1 MHLTWTPN
9 ASASALHAA
18 QAICEA
24 GDKLADAR
32 VVESIGKYAQGL
44 GRWIDTAAPFDT
56 ARFWSLLVGH
66 SALLESNM
74 ELAQAVVRKGAVRIG
89 DKAAVSQLAGFI
101 SDIEAAYNQ
110 LFPKFQEQL
119 PLRAR
124 PLQEHWLGFGP
135 GLLAHLGR
143 LTQKDLLVSE
153 ARVVLLQPILAG
165 AGVAHIDQNLVR
177 IEAVLTNPMVELPE
191 VVRLAW
197 LLSQLQLDLPIHSE
211 TIGINLL
218 TRLAPLAM
226 LPPILAAAEV
236 MELSKCNESVAELA
250 IEQWRIPVP
259 TGQDVHAEI
268 VPVLMDWWETY
279 LQTRPAWHTALQALA
294 KMLSL
299 TSS

>member
-18 QAICEA
+18 QAICES
-24 GDKLADAR
+24 GDKLTDTR
-32 VVESIGKYAQGL
+32 VVESIGQYALGL
-44 GRWIDTAAPFDT
+44 GRWIEATAPFDFG
-56 ARFWSLLVGH
+56 RFWSLLVGH
-66 SALLESNM
+66 SAVIESNM
-74 ELAQAVVRKGAVRIG
+74 DLAQIVVRKGAVLRS
-89 DKAAVSQLAGFI
+89 DKTAVSQLAGFI

-110 LFPKFQEQL
+110 LYPKFQEQL

-143 LTQKDLLVSE
+143 LTQKDLLVPE
-153 ARVVLLQPILAG
+153 ARVVLLQPVLAG

-197 LLSQLQLDLPIHSE
+197 LLSQLQLDLPVHSE
-211 TIGINLL
+211 TIGLNLL
-218 TRLAPLAM
+218 TRLAPLAI

-236 MELSKCNESVAELA
+236 MELSKCDESVAELA

-259 TGQDVHAEI
+259 KDKDIHAEI

-279 LQTRPAWHTALQALA
+279 LQTRPAWHTAMQALS

-299 TSS
+299 G

>member
-18 QAICEA
+18 QSICA
-24 GDKLADAR
+24 YGDKLADAR
-32 VVESIGKYAQGL
+32 IAESIGRYALGL
-44 GRWIDTAAPFDT
+44 GQWIESAAPFDA
-56 ARFWSLLVGH
+56 ARFWSLLIGH
-66 SALLESNM
+66 SAMIDSNT
-74 ELAQAVVRKGAVRIG
+74 ELAQAVVRKSAIRVA
-89 DKAAVSQLAGFI
+89 DKTAISQLAGFI

-110 LFPKFQEQL
+110 LFPKFHEQL

-153 ARVVLLQPILAG
+153 ARVVLLQPILGG

-177 IEAVLTNPMVELPE
+177 IEAVLTNPLVELPE

-211 TIGINLL
+211 TIGANLL
-218 TRLAPLAM
+218 ARLAPLAM

-236 MELSKCNESVAELA
+236 MELSKCDESVAELA
-250 IEQWRIPVP
+250 IEQWHIPVP
-259 TGQDVHAEI
+259 RDKQIHTEI
-268 VPVLMDWWETY
+268 VPVMMDWWETY
-279 LQTRPAWHTALQALA
+279 LQTRPGWQTALQAFA
-294 KMLSL
+294 KMLGIQ
-299 TSS
+299 

>member
-1 MHLTWTPN
+1 MMHLNWTPN
-9 ASASALHAA
+9 ASASAMHAA
-18 QAICEA
+18 QSICQY

-32 VVESIGKYAQGL
+32 IAESIGKYALGL
-44 GRWIDTAAPFDT
+44 GNWIETAAPFDT

-66 SALLESNM
+66 SAIIDSNT
-74 ELAQAVVRKGAVRIG
+74 ELAQAVVRKAAIRVG
-89 DKAAVSQLAGFI
+89 DRTAISQLAGFV

-110 LFPKFQEQL
+110 LFPKFLEQL

-124 PLQEHWLGFGP
+124 PLQEHWLGFGS

-153 ARVVLLQPILAG
+153 ARVVLLQPILGG
-165 AGVAHIDQNLVR
+165 AGVAHIDLNLVR

-211 TIGINLL
+211 TIGANLL
-218 TRLAPLAM
+218 ARLAPLAM

-236 MELSKCNESVAELA
+236 MELSKCDESVAELA
-250 IEQWRIPVP
+250 IEQWHIPVP
-259 TGQDVHAEI
+259 RDKDIHTEI
-268 VPVLMDWWETY
+268 VPVMMDWWETY
-279 LQTRPAWHTALQALA
+279 LQTRPGWQTALQAFA
-294 KMLSL
+294 KMLGIS
-299 TSS
+299 

>member
-18 QAICEA
+18 HAICMY
-24 GDKLADAR
+24 GDKLTDTR
-32 VVESIGKYAQGL
+32 VAESIGQYAMGL
-44 GRWIDTAAPFDT
+44 GDWISTESHFDN
-56 ARFWSLLVGH
+56 ARFWSVLIGH
-66 SALLESNM
+66 AAVIDANA
-74 ELAQAVVRKGAVRIG
+74 ELARVVLAKTATRANINS
-89 DKAAVSQLAGFI
+89 ATSQLAGYV

-110 LFPKFQEQL
+110 LFPKFLEQI

-153 ARVVLLQPILAG
+153 ARVVLLQPILGG

-177 IEAVLTNPMVELPE
+177 MEAILTNPQVELPE

-197 LLSQLQLDLPIHSE
+197 LLSQLHLDLPIHSE
-211 TIGINLL
+211 TIGANLL
-218 TRLAPLAM
+218 ARLAPLAM

-236 MELSKCNESVAELA
+236 MELSKCDELMAELA
-250 IEQWRIPVP
+250 IEQWHIPVP
-259 TGQDVHAEI
+259 RDRDVHSEI
-268 VPVLMDWWETY
+268 VPVMMDWWETY
-279 LQTRPAWHTALQALA
+279 LQTRPAWHTAMQAFA
-294 KMLSL
+294 KMLDL
-299 TSS
+299 A

>member
-18 QAICEA
+18 QAICES
-24 GDKLADAR
+24 GDKLTDTR
-32 VVESIGKYAQGL
+32 VVESIGQYALGL
-44 GRWIDTAAPFDT
+44 GRWIEATAPFDFG
-56 ARFWSLLVGH
+56 RFWSLLVGH
-66 SALLESNM
+66 SAVIESNM
-74 ELAQAVVRKGAVRIG
+74 DLAQIVVRKGAVLRS
-89 DKAAVSQLAGFI
+89 DKTAVSQLAGFI

-110 LFPKFQEQL
+110 LYPKFQEQL

-143 LTQKDLLVSE
+143 LTQKDLLVPE
-153 ARVVLLQPILAG
+153 ARVVLLQPVLAG

-197 LLSQLQLDLPIHSE
+197 LLSQLQLDLPVHSE
-211 TIGINLL
+211 TIGLHLL

-236 MELSKCNESVAELA
+236 MELSKCDESVAELA

-259 TGQDVHAEI
+259 KDKDIHAEI

-279 LQTRPAWHTALQALA
+279 LQTRPAWHTAMQALS

-299 TSS
+299 G

>member
-1 MHLTWTPN
+1 MMHLTWTPN
-9 ASASALHAA
+9 ASASAMHAA
-18 QAICEA
+18 QSICQY

-32 VVESIGKYAQGL
+32 IAESIGKYALGL
-44 GRWIDTAAPFDT
+44 GNWIETAAPFDT

-66 SALLESNM
+66 SAIIDSNA
-74 ELAQAVVRKGAVRIG
+74 ELAQAVVRKAAIRVG
-89 DKAAVSQLAGFI
+89 DRTAISQLAGFV

-110 LFPKFQEQL
+110 LFPKFLEQL

-124 PLQEHWLGFGP
+124 PLQEHWLGFGS

-153 ARVVLLQPILAG
+153 ARVVLMQPILGG
-165 AGVAHIDQNLVR
+165 AGVAHIDLNLVR

-211 TIGINLL
+211 TIGANLL
-218 TRLAPLAM
+218 ARLAPLAM

-236 MELSKCNESVAELA
+236 MELSKCDESVAELA
-250 IEQWRIPVP
+250 IEQWHIPVP
-259 TGQDVHAEI
+259 RDKDIHTEI
-268 VPVLMDWWETY
+268 VPVMMDWWETY
-279 LQTRPAWHTALQALA
+279 LQTRPGWQTALQAFA
-294 KMLSL
+294 KMLGIS
-299 TSS
+299 